1 MPARQNFQNKVN
13 YQNGLAAEAIV
24 AQTYL
29 ENGAA
34 VQDTRWRATCGE
46 IDLILRDGLAL
57 VFCEVKA
64 AKTVDSGLARVTP
77 AKQRR
82 IMRTAQ
88 AYMAK
93 KGYDQMTDIRFD
105 VAVVPNGGAPY
116 ILENAL
122 AA

>member
-1 MPARQNFQNKVN
+1 MSVRTRLQHQTNEQPGWAP
-13 YQNGLAAEAIV
+13 EAIV

-34 VQDTRWRATCGE
+34 IHDTRWRATCGE
-46 IDLILRDGLAL
+46 IDLILQDGPAL

-64 AKTVDSGLARVTP
+64 AKTIDSGLARVTP

-82 IMRTAQ
+82 IIKTAE

-93 KGYDQMTDIRFD
+93 KGYDQLTDVRFD

-116 ILENAL
+116 ILENAI